1 MIQSTTTAGYG
12 RYGHNSGT
20 ADTTIYDEFGY
31 FIIDEPLETIT
42 LLIEQEN
49 DQIPDAPRNG
59 AVSNRI
65 KFNEQYKTPPY
76 KENIKYNRRMMKC
89 DRMEVSFFND

>member
-1 MIQSTTTAGYG
+1 MMTTTTAGYG
-12 RYGHNSGT
+12 RNSGTT

-31 FIIDEPLETIT
+31 FIIDKP
-42 LLIEQEN
+42 
-49 DQIPDAPRNG
+49 PDAPRNG
-59 AVSNRI
+59 SNRI

-89 DRMEVSFFND
+89 DRMEVSFFN

>member
-1 MIQSTTTAGYG
+1 MIQSTTAAGYG
-12 RYGHNSGT
+12 RNSETT

-42 LLIEQEN
+42 LIEQEN